1 MANICF
7 NTIEFFGDAKAI
19 GQIKNDMTSQS
30 FGEGEGFYSLNYCD
44 SSHDELRMT
53 AESRW
58 SPPIK
63 WLENLSKQYGVVV
76 ECEYEEM
83 GNDIWG
89 KLGFRKG
96 KSVFH
101 LEMPYL
107 EGKYNT
113 LSWDEFL
120 DYEVTGLLED
130 LAPFDEFM
138 EQFEFV
144 SPVHALELEELFWE
158 HSKED

>member
-7 NTIEFFGDAKAI
+7 NTIEFFGDAKVIAK
-19 GQIKNDMTSQS
+19 IKNDMTSSS
-30 FGEGEGFYSLNYCD
+30 FGEGEGFYSLNFQY
-44 SSHDELRMT
+44 SSEDELRIT

-63 WLENLSKQYGVVV
+63 WLEDLSKQYGVVV
-76 ECEYEEM
+76 ECEYEEF

-96 KSVFH
+96 KNVFN
-101 LEMPYL
+101 LEMSYL

-113 LSWDEFL
+113 LSWEEFL

-130 LAPFDEFM
+130 QRPFDEFM
-138 EQFEFV
+138 EQFDFV
-144 SPVHALELEELFWE
+144 SPVHALELEKLFWE
-158 HSKED
+158 YSNED

>member
-1 MANICF
+1 MANICL

-19 GQIKNDMTSQS
+19 GQIKNDMTSPS
-30 FGEGEGFYSLNYCD
+30 FGEGEGFYSLNFCD
-44 SSHDELRMT
+44 SSQDELRIT

-76 ECEYEEM
+76 ECEYEEC
-83 GNDIWG
+83 GCDIWG

-101 LEMPYL
+101 LEMSYY
-107 EGKYNT
+107 EGKYNS
-113 LSWDEFL
+113 LEWNEFL
-120 DYEVTGLLED
+120 ECEVMTLLD
-130 LAPFDEFM
+130 DPDPFDDFM
-138 EQFEFV
+138 ERFSFV
-144 SPVHALELEELFWE
+144 SDEHRIELEELFFE
-158 HSKED
+158 YSN